1 MTDDNYY
8 QPPASRVD
16 DAPAAGPSFYVVSPR
31 KFVLLYLLTVGMYTV
46 YWFYQ
51 NWTLFKR
58 QHDLKIWPVPR
69 AIFAIFFTHSLFAEI
84 DRAAGSR
91 SVRYAWNAAGTATTY
106 VVLSIVNSLISQLAN
121 RDIGSP
127 MTNLAALLM
136 VPAVMFP
143 LLAAQKAA
151 NSAAGDPDG
160 DSNSALTAANI
171 IWMVVGVLLWLL
183 VLLGLYVTIVG
194 DAAPQ

>member
-16 DAPAAGPSFYVVSPR
+16 DAPAAAPSFYVVSPR

-51 NWTLFKR
+51 NWTLLKR

-84 DRAAGSR
+84 DRAAASR

-127 MTNLAALLM
+127 VTDLASLLM

-151 NSAAGDPDG
+151 NFAAGDPDG
-160 DSNSALTAANI
+160 DSNDALTAANI
-171 IWMVVGVLLWLL
+171 VWMVVGVLLWLL